1 MSRTSNG
8 LVLVTGAAGN
18 LGREIVARLRADGA
32 AVRGMVRTPP
42 ANAVHDLVMGDLTDG
57 AEVRAAL
64 RDVDAVLLMWPF
76 LGTAQSGPVVDAL
89 TESGTRVVYL
99 SSTAID
105 AAADVGAEPD
115 PIARTHADMEALL
128 SATGVPVT
136 VLRSDTLASNAR
148 GWRAQLAAGDVVRG
162 PATAPTAVVDER
174 DVAAA
179 SAAVLLDPR
188 AGELHRITG
197 PRPIDRAEQV
207 DAVDAVLGRALRF
220 EAVPYDAAL
229 AQLLADGRPRALA
242 EAVVE
247 AARSRP
253 ASRLVTDDLAALTGR
268 VARPFAQWA
277 RDRRA
282 EFDAG

>member
-42 ANAVHDLVMGDLTDG
+42 ANAVHDLVVGDLTDG

-188 AGELHRITG
+188 AGGVAQDHRPATDRPGRAGRRARRG
-197 PRPIDRAEQV
+197 PRPGV
-207 DAVDAVLGRALRF
+207 AVRGGAVRRRPGAAPRRRPSPRVGRSGGRGG
-220 EAVPYDAAL
+220 AVASGVPTR
-229 AQLLADGRPRALA
+229 DG
-242 EAVVE
+242 
-247 AARSRP
+247 
-253 ASRLVTDDLAALTGR
+253 
-268 VARPFAQWA
+268 
-277 RDRRA
+277 
-282 EFDAG
+282 